1 MKLPSG
7 KHAYEILI
15 FLIVILF
22 AVYTHAQEPE
32 TEIRASSTDSETVL
46 ENQASSSPQD
56 VAPPTE
62 TPANVRAER
71 RAQLES
77 RFQDRIFNLSRNI
90 SNRLQ
95 ATVNRFENIS
105 NRLDTRIVKLKNSGV
120 DTSSAEA
127 KLGEARNG
135 LDDARSKLG
144 SLPSIQQAL
153 TSDTPRESFQ
163 KVRTIYVTTRDLLK
177 NTHTLLSETVILL
190 KNAPTQSTADTNTNV
205 GTSTTETVE

>member
-15 FLIVILF
+15 LLIVVLF
-22 AVYTHAQEPE
+22 AIYTHAQEPVE
-32 TEIRASSTDSETVL
+32 MAESTSTELSET
-46 ENQASSSPQD
+46 QASTTTIEPVPNREEVEHTRQ
-56 VAPPTE
+56 E
-62 TPANVRAER
+62 Y

-105 NRLDTRIVKLKNSGV
+105 NRLDTRIVKLKNSGI

-127 KLGEARNG
+127 KLGEARNS

-163 KVRTIYVTTRDLLK
+163 KVRAIYVTTRDLLK

-190 KNAPTQSTADTNTNV
+190 KNAPTQSTTDTNTNV